1 MYLFIAVFILLL
13 SLAVYLVLAL
23 IAKNVEWKK
32 TRARLI
38 LLSVFIAV
46 SYAGV
51 RFFLGREFPDA
62 ARWMNNFMGILTLAF
77 CFSLIYWLVFMVLK
91 LTGKQHWL
99 EGKFIVWA
107 LGFVVSVFSIL
118 GSYNYH
124 KDIAIEKFTI
134 TSNKVSKSYRFVQIS
149 DIQYGTSTRQEMDRI
164 LDLAY
169 QQNADFIVFTGD
181 LVDFNYYRFEDFEKL
196 AASSVPIYFERGNHE
211 FYHHP
216 ERLLS
221 YLKKLAPLEVLINRS
236 VNFEEIQII
245 GLDFNRA
252 PNNVEKQ
259 LQRIK
264 VDPNKLSILLYHEP
278 RDVEVAASYGI
289 DILLYGHTHAGQM
302 WPYTWVVDWMYKYSD
317 GVFKVDDSF
326 VYTSDGASLWGP
338 RMRLGSQ
345 NEIVVFNVIPKR

>member
-1 MYLFIAVFILLL
+1 MYLFITVFVLLISVAVWVVV
-13 SLAVYLVLAL
+13 SL
-23 IAKNVEWKK
+23 IAKNMAWKVF
-32 TRARLI
+32 RIRFILI
-38 LLSVFIAV
+38 SVFIAV
-46 SYAGV
+46 GYVGL
-51 RFFLGREFPDA
+51 RFFIGREFPDV
-62 ARWMNNFMGILTLAF
+62 ARWMNNFMGFLTLAF
-77 CFSLIYWLVFMVLK
+77 CFSLIYWCVFLLLK
-91 LTGKQHWL
+91 LAGKQRWL
-99 EGKFIVWA
+99 EGKHIVLVLA
-107 LGFVVSVFSIL
+107 AIVSIFSAL

-124 KDIAIEKFTI
+124 KDIAVEEFTI
-134 TSNKVSKSYRFVQIS
+134 TSKKITKSYRFVQIS

-196 AASSVPIYFERGNHE
+196 AASPVPIYFERGNHE

-216 ERLLS
+216 KRLLS

-252 PNNVEKQ
+252 PNNVEQQ

-264 VDPNKLSILLYHEP
+264 VDPNQLSILLYHEP